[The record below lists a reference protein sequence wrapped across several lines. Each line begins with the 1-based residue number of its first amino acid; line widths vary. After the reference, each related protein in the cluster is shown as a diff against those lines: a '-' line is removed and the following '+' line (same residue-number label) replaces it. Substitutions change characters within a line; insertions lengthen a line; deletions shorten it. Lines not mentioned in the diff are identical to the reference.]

1 MISVIF
7 CLILLILICAL
18 SKITEAYNILLMQ
31 IDLDL
36 LFTWGAIAKE
46 YKKNEII
53 FNEEESANFYYQI
66 IDGCVRMFN
75 SNEEGKE
82 FTQGYFKCGQ
92 SFGEPPLFIDEIY
105 PSTAIAFKDSKL
117 IKISK
122 EKFLKILEEYPFI
135 QKQFLNLMA
144 ERIHTKART
153 TKDIVNQKPEFRI
166 IAFLNAHKNPEYPK
180 KELVPYTRQEIA
192 NFTGLRVE
200 TVIRELSRLSKTDKV
215 EIINHKLYY

>member
-1 MISVIF
+1 
-7 CLILLILICAL
+7 
-18 SKITEAYNILLMQ
+18 MQ

-53 FNEEESANFYYQI
+53 FHEEESANFYYQI
-66 IDGCVRMFN
+66 INGCVRMYN

-82 FTQGYFKCGQ
+82 FTQGYFKNGQ
-92 SFGEPPLFIDEIY
+92 SFGEPPLFIDEVY
-105 PSTAIAFKDSKL
+105 PSTAVAFKDSKI

-144 ERIHTKART
+144 TRIHNKAKT

-166 IAFLNAHKNPEYPK
+166 LAFLNAHKNSDCPK
-180 KELVPYTRQEIA
+180 RELVAFTRQEIA

-200 TVIRELSRLSKTDKV
+200 TVIRELSKMSKTNKV

>member
-7 CLILLILICAL
+7 CLILLRLICAL
-18 SKITEAYNILLMQ
+18 SKITEAYNIPLMQ

-53 FNEEESANFYYQI
+53 FHEEESANFYYQI

-92 SFGEPPLFIDEIY
+92 SFGEPPLFIDQVY
-105 PSTAIAFKDSKL
+105 PSTAVAFKDSKL

-122 EKFLKILEEYPFI
+122 EKFFKILDEYPFI
-135 QKQFLNLMA
+135 QKGFLNLLA
-144 ERIHTKART
+144 ERIYTKSKT

-166 IAFLNAHKNPEYPK
+166 IAFLNAHKNSECSK